1 MPRAYPFTVGY
12 EAYFEQAKLVFHES
26 STADG
31 NIEASLTSYTSEG
44 QVDIPLI
51 PNNPYE
57 KSLRHALQCLQN
69 GTDSTLSLQH
79 ALKSLEMASML
90 TDQLTALMHT

>member
-1 MPRAYPFTVGY
+1 M
-12 EAYFEQAKLVFHES
+12 
-26 STADG
+26 
-31 NIEASLTSYTSEG
+31 
-44 QVDIPLI
+44 DIPLI

-69 GTDSTLSLQH
+69 GTDSVLSLQH